1 MSILSKRISII
12 GCGAIGT
19 ELAKA
24 VDSKAI
30 PNCSLLSIVDF
41 NEDALKRI
49 TESLTQSKI
58 SLFSDIDKFLNS
70 DQYLNTDI
78 IVEAASPI
86 AVKHITKVVLQS
98 KKDLLIMS
106 AGSFSDPTFLKD
118 ILLTIK
124 EFEGK
129 LHIPSGAIAGIDGI
143 KSVKNYLDSV
153 TLTTTKS
160 SDGLRNAPYFISND
174 ISIDSIREKKLIFS
188 GNASDAIDNFPNN
201 INVSSILSLIG
212 VGFEKTIVNIYL
224 DPFITTNKHEVIAK
238 GSFGTIYI
246 AVENVPSPMNP
257 KTSFLAI
264 LSAIECLKNITH
276 NQFHIG
282 T

>member
-106 AGSFSDPTFLKD
+106 AGSFSDPRFLKD

-124 EFEGK
+124 EFDGK
-129 LHIPSGAIAGIDGI
+129 LHIPSGAIAGIDAI
-143 KSVKNYLDSV
+143 KSVKKLLGFGDSYY
-153 TLTTTKS
+153 
-160 SDGLRNAPYFISND
+160 N
-174 ISIDSIREKKLIFS
+174 KKFRWFKKCALF
-188 GNASDAIDNFPNN
+188 
-201 INVSSILSLIG
+201 
-212 VGFEKTIVNIYL
+212 Y
-224 DPFITTNKHEVIAK
+224 
-238 GSFGTIYI
+238 
-246 AVENVPSPMNP
+246 
-257 KTSFLAI
+257 
-264 LSAIECLKNITH
+264 
-276 NQFHIG
+276 
-282 T
+282 